1 MSEVFYPIKVLL
13 TCNECGGELYWVGNS
28 SKSGINLSVAPCKC
42 AVKPDDE
49 WTMQLPSEELWEE
62 GEGE

>member
-42 AVKPDDE
+42 AVKPEETEPLE
-49 WTMQLPSEELWEE
+49 WEAGQE
-62 GEGE
+62 GRGCR